1 MPPAPMN
8 SVQDTLAGGF
18 PHSEISGSK
27 FARNSPELFAACY
40 VLHRL
45 LAPRHPPNA
54 LLRLISTLTVTP
66 QSQLPE
72 RVAKYVCNLASLGR
86 TQGRSAFARSAKT
99 PCGNSDCTQNSPIRY
114 APTLRLR
121 GRADRV
127 NPKRRHTLFTMSKI
141 EEPNR
146 GEPPSGA
153 SPAYP
158 SRR

>member
-1 MPPAPMN
+1 MY

-27 FARNSPELFAACY
+27 FARNSPELIAACY

-54 LLRLISTLTVTP
+54 LLCLISTLSVTP
-66 QSQLPE
+66 SAHLHE
-72 RVAKYVCNLASLGR
+72 LTAKYVASLASLGR

-99 PCGNSDCTQNSPIRY
+99 PYGSSELCAEFSNQIRTD
-114 APTLRLR
+114 ASSSR

-127 NPKRRHTLFTMSKI
+127 IPKRRHTLFTMSKI
-141 EEPNR
+141 EEPNTGKGR
-146 GEPPSGA
+146 NPERTHAPGA
-153 SPAYP
+153 S
-158 SRR
+158 